1 MGVGFE
7 SKTSR
12 LLQDFMDG
20 YIKLLRLTP
29 LLVQQLFPIRG
40 TPTQYGPNQ
49 WL

>member
-7 SKTSR
+7 NKTSR

-20 YIKLLRLTP
+20 YIKLLRLPP
-29 LLVQQLFPIRG
+29 LLVQQQFRIRE
-40 TPTQYGPNQ
+40 TPTQYGPSQ